1 MVGLLSW
8 IDSQSQSRRDTVR
21 CSGATSLCLLNKR
34 LVYFICILGIGVL
47 YNLAEL
53 KLNYLGY
60 VSFGDIFKCIC
71 CLIDRQESK

>member
-1 MVGLLSW
+1 MVELVSC

-53 KLNYLGY
+53 K
-60 VSFGDIFKCIC
+60 
-71 CLIDRQESK
+71 